1 MSTWH
6 VAPSMLEAYAQDRV
20 DVAVGYSV
28 EAHLEACESC
38 RRNVAHFVDTTR
50 LDRIWDGVTSSVTAP
65 QAGLIERGLTLLGVK
80 DHIARLLAATP
91 ALRGSWMLAIAVVLL
106 VAVGTAYRS
115 EHGFV
120 LFLLL
125 APLLPV
131 AGVAAS
137 FGPGID
143 PTYEIG
149 IAAPMRSFRLL
160 LIRTV
165 AVVSVTTIAAG
176 LAALLLPVHWAVA
189 AWLLP
194 TLGLVMA
201 TLALSTLL
209 TPLHAAAVVTLG
221 WVAVGGAGLWRLWE
235 RLATPREVFG
245 EPMQSLFLVVI
256 LTSAV
261 LLTARRSQFERGERL

>member
-6 VAPSMLEAYAQDRV
+6 VAPSMLEAYAQDRA
-20 DVAVGYSV
+20 DIAVAFSV

-50 LDRIWDGVTSSVTAP
+50 LDRIWDGVSSSVTAP
-65 QAGLIERGLTLLGVK
+65 QPGLIERGLTLLGVK
-80 DHIARLLAATP
+80 DHIARILAATP
-91 ALRGSWMLAIAVVLL
+91 ALRASWMLATAIVLS
-106 VAVGTAYRS
+106 VAVGTAYGS
-115 EHGFV
+115 THGFV
-120 LFLLL
+120 LFLLI

-137 FGPGID
+137 YGPGVD

-149 IAAPMRSFRLL
+149 IASPMRSFRLL
-160 LIRTV
+160 LIRAV
-165 AVVSVTTIAAG
+165 AVVSFTTIAAG
-176 LAALLLPVHWAVA
+176 LAALLLPVNWAVA

-194 TLGLVMA
+194 SLGLVMA

-209 TPLHAAAVVTLG
+209 APLHAALVVTLG
-221 WVAVGGAGLWRLWE
+221 WIAIAGAGLWRLTE

-261 LLTARRSQFERGERL
+261 LLTARRSHFEKGERL